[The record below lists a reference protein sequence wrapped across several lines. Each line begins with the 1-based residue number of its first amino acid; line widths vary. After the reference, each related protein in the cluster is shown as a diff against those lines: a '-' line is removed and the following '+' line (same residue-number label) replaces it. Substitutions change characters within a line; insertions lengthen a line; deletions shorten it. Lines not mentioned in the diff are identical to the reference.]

1 MSLDELNAAAT
12 ALGQLND
19 ASSRLWRL
27 SGLPEGLEEILRS
40 GIELVH
46 ADMGNI
52 QLYSR
57 TDRTLR
63 IAAHHGFAPAFLDF
77 FREVT
82 TNDGSA
88 CGRSLRSGER
98 VIIPDVDAD
107 AAYASFR
114 EVARDAGY
122 RGVQSTPLIARDGSV
137 LGVLSTHWRRPHQP
151 GESDLRRLDWYVR
164 QAADFI
170 DRCRREEALRD
181 SEAKYHTLFHSMD
194 EGFCIIEF
202 LDGPH
207 GPLSDYVHVEA
218 NPAYARHAGIPNVV
232 GQRLREMVPDEADDW
247 IARYRPVLVTGEP
260 IRFQQDLVATGRR
273 LDLAAFRVE
282 PPQRRQ
288 VAVLFT
294 DITARWQAEVAL
306 RASEEKLQ
314 AANDR
319 KDEFLAMLAHEL
331 RNPLAPI
338 RNAVEVLKM
347 TRPDEPRAERARDIV
362 ERQTLHLTRLIDDL
376 LDVSRIT
383 QGKVALKRQRLTLA
397 AVVDRA
403 VEASRPFIEARG
415 VELTIA
421 SPSEPLAIDGDPVR
435 LVQVVSNLLN
445 NAAKYSDEG
454 GRISVELSKIT
465 DADGEHAALI
475 VRDHGIGIPAE
486 SLPYVFDLF
495 TQGEPSLDRSQ
506 GGLGIGLTVVR
517 HLVGLHGGR
526 VEARSGG
533 PGQGSE
539 FTVRLPL
546 ETRSSDASGA
556 AAAEAETAPARATA
570 LRILVVEDNQDSA
583 EILGVMLQLDGH
595 ETHTARDGAE
605 ALDAA
610 RALQPHVILCD
621 IGLPVMNGYEFAA
634 RLREDPAFKGTCLV
648 ALTGYGQQEDQRRA
662 RESGFDHHLTK
673 PVEPASLEGLL
684 SAIAT
689 GARTVNRPHEQR

>member
-1 MSLDELNAAAT
+1 MSLDELNAAT
-12 ALGQLND
+12 VALGQLND

-27 SGLPEGLEEILRS
+27 SGLHEGLEEILRS
-40 GIELVH
+40 GIELAH

-57 TDRTLR
+57 SDRTLR
-63 IAAHHGFAPAFLDF
+63 IAAHRGFAPAFLDF

-98 VIIPDVDAD
+98 VVIPDVDDD

-114 EVARDAGY
+114 EVAREAGY

-137 LGVLSTHWRRPHQP
+137 LGILSTHWQRPHQP
-151 GESDLRRLDWYVR
+151 GEQELRRLDWYVR

-170 DRCRREEALRD
+170 DRCRREDALRD

-247 IARYRPVLVTGEP
+247 IARYRPVLVTGQP

-338 RNAVEVLKM
+338 RNAVQVLKM
-347 TRPDEPRAERARDIV
+347 VGPDEPRINRARDIV
-362 ERQTLHLTRLIDDL
+362 ERQTVHLTRLIDDL

-383 QGKVALKRQRLTLA
+383 QGKVALKRQRLTMA
-397 AVVDRA
+397 GVVDRA

-415 VELTIA
+415 VDLDITQ
-421 SPSEPLAIDGDPVR
+421 PSEPLAIDGDPVR

-445 NAAKYSDEG
+445 NAAKYSDAG
-454 GRISVELSKIT
+454 GRIAIDVSKTT
-465 DADGEHAALI
+465 DDEGEHAQLI
-475 VRDHGIGIPAE
+475 VRDQGIGISAE
-486 SLPYVFDLF
+486 LLPYVFDLF

-526 VEARSGG
+526 VEANSGG
-533 PGQGSE
+533 LGAGSE
-539 FTVRLPL
+539 FIVRLPL
-546 ETRSSDASGA
+546 ADRAPAANAAS
-556 AAAEAETAPARATA
+556 AAEPAAVPVEAKA
-570 LRILVVEDNQDSA
+570 LRILVVEENHDSG
-583 EILGVMLQLDGH
+583 EILSVMLQLAGH
-595 ETHTARDGAE
+595 ETHTALDGAE
-605 ALDAA
+605 ALEAA
-610 RALQPHVILCD
+610 RTFQPQVILCD

-634 RLREDPAFKGTCLV
+634 RLRQDDAFNETYLV
-648 ALTGYGQQEDQRRA
+648 ALTGYGQHEDQRRA
-662 RESGFDHHLTK
+662 RDSGFDHHLTK
-673 PVEPASLEGLL
+673 PVEPTALETLL
-684 SAIAT
+684 ATLSTSARA
-689 GARTVNRPHEQR
+689 ARPRGRA